1 MVEKDTRHPY
11 MHPRIYTLGSI
22 HTMRYECHRR
32 GRLMEIHHISI
43 LLVINVIQYGKHISK
58 PNVDLRA
65 IGRWFGTSEKPIT
78 CDDVLWNRKLFIR
91 SLAIVEIHTGL
102 RSYSLI

>member
-22 HTMRYECHRR
+22 HTMRYECQRR

-43 LLVINVIQYGKHISK
+43 LLVMNVILYGNHISK
-58 PNVDLRA
+58 PNVNLRA
-65 IGRWFGTSEKPIT
+65 MGRWFGTSEKTIT
-78 CDDVLWNRKLFIR
+78 CDDVLWNSQLVTKILGEKQPTVQFQ
-91 SLAIVEIHTGL
+91 
-102 RSYSLI
+102 